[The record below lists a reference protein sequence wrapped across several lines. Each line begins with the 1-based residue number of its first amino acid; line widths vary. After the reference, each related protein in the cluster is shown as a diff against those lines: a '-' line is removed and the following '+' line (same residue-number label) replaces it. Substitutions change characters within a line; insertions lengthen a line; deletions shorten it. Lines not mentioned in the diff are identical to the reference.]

1 MSYISLL
8 DEYIKKGLIFEPL
21 EEPVRSKSR
30 ELFRRICSKISGSYI
45 NIQGFNNFIDEV
57 LPRQIADLS
66 FVSNDDVE
74 IIFDQ
79 VEVFNPTR
87 VDGKGKKIPL
97 YPNYCREK
105 RHPYLGEIYVRCTT
119 ISKNKRN
126 EKRIKL
132 GNIPIMLM
140 SNKCNLYGKTK
151 EQLVQ
156 LGECVSDPFGYF
168 IIYAERI
175 VVAADKV
182 RKVIPFVYKDHNSK
196 TNKNFIDQTYSLS
209 KKCILTLGKK
219 WNTIKMKDPTPVNRE
234 NIKSIPIFFVY
245 KLLADISPQKAI
257 EDYIIKLIPPSL
269 RKKARNA
276 LDESVIKAKNEDAVM
291 YIYEK
296 KGKYNDIE
304 RKNNVNF
311 DQEIKN
317 RFEQDIYVN
326 INNVKSKKKRV
337 QIKLHML
344 SFLVAKLILNII
356 GEHPIDSKDNWSNK
370 IFENAPALIKT
381 LFGAIMNMVINEC
394 KKLKNSDNN
403 VDYIFFSD
411 FLRQKAPNQ
420 LSKVFFNS
428 FNTGTWGVGGYI
440 RENHAEQYRRETP
453 LVSWSIS
460 NKCVGSASP
469 QIKETDPM
477 QVQPSQRNRH
487 CVIETPEGQQIGLVK
502 YSSLTG
508 IVSIERDD
516 IDIYRYL
523 EKKTSEYSEKTPYLI
538 LINGKAFYNDIKDH
552 IAHGDLKIKDYL
564 IELKRTNKI
573 PIDTEINIENKLNI
587 ITIYTDASR
596 PLCPYLII
604 NQKSRKLKIDEDDA
618 WDKDYEELITS
629 GYIELLSAREEE
641 NQKIVICKSTDHL
654 DETREKYFSMEEGD
668 NKIKYGRITNYSHC
682 NINPNQM
689 FSISAS
695 TCPMVNRQLAP
706 RGTYQ
711 ASMGKQA
718 LGFYNLNYH
727 LRYDATF
734 KQLYRAGRSITET
747 DTYFIPSMDLM
758 PSGQIANIAFIA
770 DADNQED
777 AVVVSEDYIKAKN
790 LTYNKFKT
798 VIYIQ
803 NKQVAGAIEK
813 FKIPPIKPGQ
823 DPRIYRNLDENGFPK
838 LDSYFETGDCII
850 GKVLVTPEGEKNTS
864 IFTDSDEVGYID
876 RIVYTNDKESQKH
889 MIKIRLKI
897 TRSYI
902 AGDKMALRYAQK
914 GTIGRVVTREQMI
927 RVSSGPN
934 KGITPDILFNQHG
947 FPTRSTV
954 GLLIE
959 GLITKAALYNGERV
973 DVSSFNPVD
982 IDKAQQILEDNG
994 FDKNGYEEMEMPD
1007 GTPLKG
1013 KVFFVPLYEQALR
1026 HQVLDKI
1033 QFRNTGPRSFYTHQ
1047 PQGGRKRGKGLRVGE
1062 MEKDSFVAH
1071 GASAV
1076 IKERL
1081 MKSSDEYRLI
1091 ICTKC
1096 GTIVNDKIC
1105 KICGSENNG
1114 MVVVPYVF
1122 KLLIHLMLGTG
1133 IDIRIN
1139 VKQ

>member
-1 MSYISLL
+1 
-8 DEYIKKGLIFEPL
+8 
-21 EEPVRSKSR
+21 
-30 ELFRRICSKISGSYI
+30 
-45 NIQGFNNFIDEV
+45 
-57 LPRQIADLS
+57 
-66 FVSNDDVE
+66 
-74 IIFDQ
+74 
-79 VEVFNPTR
+79 
-87 VDGKGKKIPL
+87 
-97 YPNYCREK
+97 
-105 RHPYLGEIYVRCTT
+105 
-119 ISKNKRN
+119 
-126 EKRIKL
+126 
-132 GNIPIMLM
+132 MLM
-140 SNKCNLYGKTK
+140 SNRCNLFGKTK
-151 EQLVQ
+151 EELID
-156 LGECVSDPFGYF
+156 LGECISDPFGYF

-175 VVAADKV
+175 VVSADKV
-182 RKVIPFVYKDHNSK
+182 RKVIPFIYKDHNSK

-219 WNTIKMKDPTPVNRE
+219 WNTIKMRDPTPINRE

-245 KLLADISPQKAI
+245 KLLDNIEPEEAI
-257 EDYIIKLIPPSL
+257 EKYIIKLIPDSL
-269 RKKARNA
+269 KRRAKNA
-276 LDESVIKAKNEDAVM
+276 LDESVIKARNEDPVN

-311 DQEIKN
+311 DQEIKD
-317 RFEQDIYVN
+317 RFEQDIYINVN
-326 INNVKSKKKRV
+326 NIKNKKKRI
-337 QIKLHML
+337 QLKLHML
-344 SFLVAKLILNII
+344 SYLVAKLVLNII
-356 GEHPIDSKDNWSNK
+356 GEIPIDSKDNWSNK

-381 LFGAIMNMVINEC
+381 LFGAIMKMVINEC

-453 LVSWSIS
+453 LVCWSIV
-460 NKCVGSASP
+460 NKCVGSASA

-502 YSSLTG
+502 YSALTG
-508 IVSIERDD
+508 LVSIERDD
-516 IDIYRYL
+516 KDIYHSL
-523 EKKTSEYSEKTPYLI
+523 EDKTSAYSEETPYLI
-538 LINGKAFYNDIKDH
+538 LINGKAYYNDKQDH
-552 IAHGDLKIKDYL
+552 IAHGNKDIKKYL
-564 IELKRTNKI
+564 ISLKRKGTI

-587 ITIYTDASR
+587 IAIYTDASR
-596 PLCPYLII
+596 PICPSLII
-604 NQKSRKLKIDEDDA
+604 NQKTRRLRIDEDDA
-618 WDKDYEELITS
+618 WERDYDDLVTS
-629 GYIELLSAREEE
+629 GYIELLSTREEE
-641 NQKIVICKSTDHL
+641 SKEIIICKSVEHL
-654 DETREKYFSMEEGD
+654 NTTREKYFSMEEGE
-668 NKIKYGRITNYSHC
+668 KKKKYGIITNYSHC
-682 NINPNQM
+682 NIDPNQM
-689 FSISAS
+689 LSISAS
-695 TCPMVNRQLAP
+695 TCPMVNRQLSP
-706 RGTYQ
+706 RGTFQ
-711 ASMGKQA
+711 SSMGKQS

-747 DTYFIPSMDLM
+747 DTYFIPNMDLM

-770 DADNQED
+770 DSDNQED
-777 AVVVSEDYIKAKN
+777 AVVVSEDYIRAKN

-798 VIYIQ
+798 VVYIQ

-813 FKIPPIKPGQ
+813 FKIPPVKPGQ
-823 DPRIYRNLDENGFPK
+823 DPRIYRNLEENGFPK
-838 LDSYFETGDCII
+838 LDSYFEAGDCVI
-850 GKVLVTPEGEKNTS
+850 GKVLITPEGEKNTS
-864 IFTDSDEVGYID
+864 IYTDGDEVGYID
-876 RIVYTNDKESQKH
+876 RILYTNDKESQKP
-889 MIKIRLKI
+889 MVKIRLKI
-897 TRSYI
+897 SRPYI

-914 GTIGRVVTREQMI
+914 GTIGRIVSRDEMV
-927 RVSSGPN
+927 RVSSGAN
-934 KGITPDILFNQHG
+934 KGIVPDILFNQHG

-959 GLITKAALYNGERV
+959 GLVTKAALYSGERV
-973 DVSSFNPVD
+973 DVSSFNYID
-982 IDKAQQILEDNG
+982 IEKYQKILKDNG
-994 FDKNGYEEMEMPD
+994 FDENGYEEMEMPD

-1013 KVFFVPLYEQALR
+1013 KVYFVPLYEQALR

-1047 PQGGRKRGKGLRVGE
+1047 PQGGRKKGRGLKVGE

-1091 ICTKC
+1091 ICTTC

-1105 KICGSENNG
+1105 KICGNENNG
-1114 MVVVPYVF
+1114 MVIIPYVF
-1122 KLLIHLMLGTG
+1122 KLLIHLLLGTG
-1133 IDIRIN
+1133 IDVRIN
-1139 VKQ
+1139 VKK